1 MRYMQFIPVISCAL
15 LFTST
20 VIADDK
26 HAHKPMDMQE
36 MMAIYEKLAT
46 PGEPHKLLASLAG
59 SWTTQ
64 TKEWMDPQKPPVES
78 TGSSDGKILLD
89 GRFLQQENSGSM
101 HGKPYAGVWTIGY
114 DNLLKRYVSTWIA
127 TMGTGIFMMDGT
139 ASEDG
144 RTITF
149 TGQHAEVGGGHMTH
163 RAIWKIMDNN
173 TQEFVMYGTH
183 HGGKE
188 MKMLE
193 TTYTRKQ

>member
-1 MRYMQFIPVISCAL
+1 MKYSHFAL
-15 LFTST
+15 IILFSIMLTT
-20 VIADDK
+20 GAIAGDQK
-26 HAHKPMDMQE
+26 SGKPMNPEE
-36 MMAIYEKLAT
+36 MMEIYTKLAT
-46 PGEPHKLLASLAG
+46 PGEQHKLLASLTG
-59 SWTTQ
+59 SWVTK
-64 TKEWMDPQKPPVES
+64 TKEWMDPQKPPMES
-78 TGSSDGKILLD
+78 TGSSDGKVLLD
-89 GRFLQQENSGSM
+89 GRFLQQVNSGTM
-101 HGKPYAGVWTIGY
+101 HGKPYAGIWTVGY

-127 TMGTGIFMMDGT
+127 SMGTGIFIMDGI

-144 RTITF
+144 KTITF

-163 RAIWKIMDNN
+163 RAIWKIVDSN

>member
-1 MRYMQFIPVISCAL
+1 MHYMQLIPVFSCAL
-15 LFTST
+15 LFTCT
-20 VIADDK
+20 AIADDK
-26 HAHKPMDMQE
+26 HAHKSMDMQE
-36 MMAIYEKLAT
+36 MMAVYEKLAT
-46 PGEPHKLLASLAG
+46 PGEPHKLLTGLSG
-59 SWTTQ
+59 SWATK

-78 TGSSDGKILLD
+78 TGSSDGKVLLD

-101 HGKPYAGVWTIGY
+101 HGKPYTGIWIIGY

-144 RTITF
+144 GTITF
-149 TGQHAEVGGGHMTH
+149 TGQHAEVGGGQMAH
-163 RAIWKIMDNN
+163 RAIWKVVDNN

-193 TTYTRKQ
+193 TIYMRKQ